1 MLSRVFYKSQSAY
14 PVGHA
19 SDVDI
24 LNTAISRNEVH
35 DLTGFLLRGK
45 HWFAQ
50 CLEGPRAEL
59 ETVFQLIIADQRH
72 FDVQDMWSHQLPDR
86 EFGDWCMA
94 MATVPMPHTQG
105 FLSLDDPR
113 VSITEKIGL
122 MIKASRQYKIKY

>member
-1 MLSRVFYKSQSAY
+1 MQRRIEHPDQRNLVNQSDLVMLSRVFYKSQSAY

-19 SDVDI
+19 SDTDI

-86 EFGDWCMA
+86 EFGGSS
-94 MATVPMPHTQG
+94 T
-105 FLSLDDPR
+105 
-113 VSITEKIGL
+113 
-122 MIKASRQYKIKY
+122 